1 MVSDKLESITP
12 LIIPIK
18 TAFAQP
24 PILMTAAAPAP
35 VKASLLHLDAAATTE
50 EAFIA
55 IISAS
60 LRHAEANRPAVLNR
74 QIEGVHQMRVAFRRL
89 RSGLSLFRPL
99 IPRSVSAEWAAHIS
113 SLNHVLGPARD
124 WDVFLEDSLSPL
136 LQRFPRKRG
145 LILFQNKAEIIRQG
159 HYQALQD
166 RLVEPAYVLFA
177 QRLGD
182 WLARCDWREAL
193 THRQRARLAE
203 PVLAFATP
211 LLEHDYRRV
220 VKQGRGFAEMSTA
233 ERHQLRIDIKK
244 LRYALEFF
252 ASGYPAQTVK
262 SLLGALSRL
271 QDCLGVMNDITV
283 TQRLL
288 DEAGLTCAS
297 AARQVIEGWCGCR
310 LDSQEC
316 QFAELWR
323 PFMAHER
330 PWQD

>member
-1 MVSDKLESITP
+1 MVSDKLELITP
-12 LIIPIK
+12 LI
-18 TAFAQP
+18 TVFAQP

-35 VKASLLHLDAAATTE
+35 VKASPLHLDAAATAE

-99 IPRSVSAEWAAHIS
+99 IPRSVSAEWADHIS
-113 SLNHVLGPARD
+113 RLNHVLGPARD
-124 WDVFLEDSLSPL
+124 WDVFLEDALSPL
-136 LQRFPRKRG
+136 LHHFPRKRG
-145 LILFQNKAEIIRQG
+145 IILFQNKAEIIRQS

-166 RLVEPAYVLFA
+166 RLIEPAYVLFA

-182 WLARCDWREAL
+182 WLVRCDWREAL

-211 LLEHDYRRV
+211 LLEQDYRRV
-220 VKQGRGFAEMSTA
+220 VKQGRSFAEMSTA

-252 ASGYPAQTVK
+252 ASRYPAQTVK

-283 TQRLL
+283 T
-288 DEAGLTCAS
+288 
-297 AARQVIEGWCGCR
+297 R
-310 LDSQEC
+310 LDSQER

-330 PWQD
+330 PWKD